1 MSSVARLELSQLT
14 RSGLI
19 RSVLAVFV
27 MLTAFALWV
36 GVQEHRRWESSVTAA
51 RAEAERLN
59 AREQENV
66 RLQRQ
71 ETFNPPGAPAGQ
83 SMDASL
89 PPAPGVIVA
98 VGDAMQR
105 PVSATVNSNTRA
117 DTLFKNTET
126 GSALSAA
133 LGTLD
138 LTWVAIVLFPLL
150 VIALTHDL
158 LASERDAARLGLL
171 RAQAGSLGRL
181 ITRRLAIRTC
191 LPLLIITAGAVV
203 AAILGANLGV
213 IVSWWFVICLYL
225 VLWSVVGALVSV
237 RASTAQSSAAILLL
251 FWLGFVVLLPALVTL
266 IVERV
271 APVPSRLSQVIA
283 MREVQLGLQQR
294 TAELLDRFLTDHP
307 ELSGASRSGFSRS
320 SFVAQRETEAQLAP
334 VMARYTQTRREQGAW
349 AAALSWISP
358 PMLLHSSLTGV
369 AGTDGARHETFVNQ
383 ANEFA
388 AQWRDHLRDRL
399 FMDRMLSPE
408 ELASL
413 PRFTFKEPA
422 SLGRAGV
429 AVAYLIVLI
438 GSATLLL
445 SRTLRNSQLR

>member
-1 MSSVARLELSQLT
+1 
-14 RSGLI
+14 LI

-36 GVQEHRRWESSVTAA
+36 GVQEHRRWEGSVMAA

-71 ETFNPPGAPAGQ
+71 ESFNPPGTPAGQ

-98 VGDAMQR
+98 VGDATQR
-105 PVSATVNSNTRA
+105 PVSATVNANTRI

-171 RAQAGSLGRL
+171 RAQAGSLGQL
-181 ITRRLAIRTC
+181 IARRLTIRAS
-191 LPLLIITAGAVV
+191 LPLLIVTVVAVM
-203 AAILGANLGV
+203 AAILDANVGV
-213 IVSWWFVICLYL
+213 VASWWFVVCLYL

-237 RASTAQSSAAILLL
+237 RADTAQSSAAILLL
-251 FWLGFVVLLPALVTL
+251 LWLGFVVLLPALITL
-266 IVERV
+266 TVERV

-294 TAELLDRFLTDHP
+294 TSELLDRFLNDHP
-307 ELSGASRSGFSRS
+307 ELSGASRSGFARS

-334 VMARYTQTRREQGAW
+334 VIAQYTQMRREQGAW
-349 AAALSWISP
+349 VTALSWLAP
-358 PMLLHSSLTGV
+358 PMLLHSSLTHL
-369 AGTDGARHETFVNQ
+369 AGTDGARHEAFVNQ
-383 ANEFA
+383 ANDFA
-388 AQWRDHLRDRL
+388 AQWREHLRDRL
-399 FMDRMLSPE
+399 FLDRMLSPE

-413 PRFTFKEPA
+413 PRFTFKEPT
-422 SLGRAGV
+422 SLGRAGS
-429 AVAYLIVLI
+429 AMAYLIVLI
-438 GSATLLL
+438 GAGAMLL
-445 SRTLRNSQLR
+445 SRALRNSQLR